1 MPLLDNKVAIVTG
14 ASRGIGKDTALALA
28 EAGAKT
34 ACLARNEELVKQT
47 AEEARKK
54 GGEALAYKVDVSKSQ
69 ELEAVVED
77 IYGRLGRIDILVNN
91 AGITRDNLIIRMTE
105 EEWDQVMDT
114 NLKGAFFGIKIVSR
128 YMIKQRSGKIINIAS
143 VAGVVGNKGQ
153 SNYAASKAGLIGLTK
168 SVAKELAPRGIQVN
182 AIAPGFITTDMTSK
196 LKEETKE
203 TLLPQIPLGRFG
215 LPQEVARAVLFL
227 ASPDSDYIT
236 GHVLH
241 VDGGLAM

>member
-1 MPLLDNKVAIVTG
+1 MPLLDSKVAIVTG